1 MRARAAAGGVVCVC
15 VWGWGG
21 ESLPGSLTGS
31 FKMVPGTRARPLGPP
46 FDVAIPVVAFAGA
59 PPHD

>member
-1 MRARAAAGGVVCVC
+1 MRVRAAAVGVVCVC
-15 VWGWGG
+15 LGILGR
-21 ESLPGSLTGS
+21 SLPGSLTGS

-46 FDVAIPVVAFAGA
+46 FDVAIPVVAFAGE